1 MRSKVQLTGGYCEA
15 TIKSDYK
22 INQRVKFKEGIKH
35 PLYFDDSY
43 LIKDIRFNET
53 TKEFEY
59 LLETTDFSRFWK
71 NQEDLQKLTENF
83 NKKNNTEENAFYNT
97 FITMNDYS
105 NYKPFEFVT
114 TKTSISSGLESL
126 SSFYIDKDL
135 KEFNFDFFNIG
146 NNYINSLS
154 GVSELDYKDFTDE
167 YLLYNKE
174 GEDSDG

>member
-43 LIKDIRFNET
+43 LIKDIRFNEAT
-53 TKEFEY
+53 REFDY
-59 LLETTDFSRFWK
+59 LLETNDFSRFWEK
-71 NQEDLQKLTENF
+71 QENLQKLTKDNI
-83 NKKNNTEENAFYNT
+83 EEKSFYNT
-97 FITMNDYS
+97 FITMKDYS
-105 NYKPFEFVT
+105 DYKPFEFVT

-135 KEFNFDFFNIG
+135 KEFNFNFSDIAIE
-146 NNYINSLS
+146 NNYMNSLS
-154 GVSELDYKDFTDE
+154 GVSELSYKDFTDE
-167 YLLYNKE
+167 YLLYSNKE